1 VKVLALF
8 GLALVIFAMTYSEH
22 AKGAVPLTGQAVRV
36 VWSPGDA
43 LPLHNRDQQ
52 KVRRVIDR
60 LASDLSA
67 KLEGGESDWGMVS
80 CTRRLWL
87 IAAAKGSTNFI
98 MPLLCPKD
106 IGATVPN
113 GDSMMTHHIGQLRY
127 KRPISIRMRE
137 KDFLWQHSSR
147 G

>member
-1 VKVLALF
+1 MWDLIKPLLNDILQPIQDWIRKQRWLVKVLALF

-22 AKGAVPLTGQAVRV
+22 AKGAVSLTGQAVRV

-67 KLEGGESDWGMVS
+67 KLEGGESDRGMVS

-87 IAAAKGSTNFI
+87 LASSPPMALGLSRPLGSH
-98 MPLLCPKD
+98 D
-106 IGATVPN
+106 V
-113 GDSMMTHHIGQLRY
+113 
-127 KRPISIRMRE
+127 
-137 KDFLWQHSSR
+137 
-147 G
+147 